1 MLVETTNTYRMNK
14 KRQKSDKSNPENN
27 LMMTFI
33 ISVFIFIMFVSE
45 FHTRLSRK
53 LKKDISINERKFR
66 VLNKQR

>member
-27 LMMTFI
+27 LMMT
-33 ISVFIFIMFVSE
+33 FIMFVSE

-66 VLNKQR
+66 VLNKQRDE